1 MRIAVLD
8 TETTGLKSKKH
19 EILEI
24 ACIVYEFT
32 DDGSKNIVKSFEK
45 KLSPRNLEVAEPKA
59 LEINGYSEEKW
70 KNSIDFSEIY
80 DELSQILEE
89 SDLLM
94 GQNLIFD
101 LKFIQSECKRRN
113 LGKISFPA
121 YIDTKSM
128 ADELK
133 RANWIHSTSLD
144 NLISHYKI
152 VIEGRAHTALCDC
165 ERTMAVFEKLCVDL
179 DNDYRLYTFDSP
191 YYRRR

>member
-1 MRIAVLD
+1 MKIAVLD

-24 ACIVYEFT
+24 ACILYEFS
-32 DDGSKNIVKSFEK
+32 DDGSKKIVKTFEK
-45 KLSPRNLEVAEPKA
+45 KVRPRNLGVAEPKA
-59 LEINGYSEEKW
+59 LEVNGYSDEKW
-70 KNSIDFSEIY
+70 VNSVDFSEIY
-80 DELSQILEE
+80 DEICQIFEN

-101 LKFIQSECKRRN
+101 LKFIQSECNRRN
-113 LGKISFPA
+113 LNKIDFPA
-121 YIDTKSM
+121 YIDTKAM

-133 RANWIHSTSLD
+133 KANWIHSTSLD

-165 ERTMAVFEKLCVDL
+165 ERTMAVFEKLCLDL
-179 DNDYRLYTFDSP
+179 DNDYHLYTFDSP